1 MTATDPRQTS
11 KETYQARIQQLVDE
25 RGALARRDEALARE
39 QGWLEQGL
47 AIFHGG
53 EPSSVVREPTLRE
66 AILMAFKAGDRA
78 TSWTP
83 SEVVDVLE
91 RRGRLPSA
99 RSAPQMVRNHL
110 RSMLE
115 KGELIKEG
123 GSSYRL
129 APDIRNTGL
138 VPVEER

>member
-1 MTATDPRQTS
+1 MNQVDPRCIT
-11 KETYQARIQQLVDE
+11 KETYEARIRQLVEE
-25 RGALARRDEALARE
+25 RGDLARRDEALARE

-66 AILMAFKAGDRA
+66 AIVMALKAGSREKA
-78 TSWTP
+78 WAP
-83 SEVVDVLE
+83 SEVVEALQ

-99 RSAPQMVRNHL
+99 RSAPQMVRNRM
-110 RSMLE
+110 RSMVE
-115 KGELIKEG
+115 KDELLKEDDG
-123 GSSYRL
+123 TYRL

-138 VPVEER
+138 LRVETE